1 MKNLRTLF
9 GGYEEYMGVGVVLI
23 LITVGFAIV
32 APSFGT
38 FSNLMTMLHDM
49 GPMTLAACAVGLV
62 ILAGKIDISVGSMVF
77 LSASTGALIM
87 ESTGLHPILGFAI
100 ILITATALG
109 AFNGFLV
116 AVLRID
122 ALISTLGTM
131 IAFRGLGL
139 VFTEAR
145 VVGLP
150 EAARS
155 WGNTKIGPVFVDVII
170 IAVVILA
177 VHYVYRRTVFGRH
190 INAVGDNEANAKQLG
205 IPTRKT
211 VFRVFVMSGFLSG
224 LAATAS
230 FNQVGSVSGFL
241 GRGLEFDAIAAAVV
255 GGISLSGGRGTI
267 FPGIV
272 LGALAFQV
280 IFNGLNQIG
289 ANPYVYQVVTGVLIF
304 AAMYVDAL
312 KRGNASWFS
321 RLIRSEKSSAAKIEA
336 RE

>member
-1 MKNLRTLF
+1 MKTSGKPSWFAGADDYIGIVAVL
-9 GGYEEYMGVGVVLI
+9 VLI
-23 LITVGFAIV
+23 AIGFAV
-32 APSFGT
+32 AAPSFGT

-49 GPMTLAACAVGLV
+49 GPMTLAACAVGV
-62 ILAGKIDISVGSMVF
+62 TILAGKIDISIGSMVF

-87 ESTGLHPILGFAI
+87 ESTGLHPVFGFAI
-100 ILITATALG
+100 ILVTATALG
-109 AFNGFLV
+109 AFNGFLI

-122 ALISTLGTM
+122 ALIATLGTM
-131 IAFRGLGL
+131 IAYRGLGL
-139 VFTEAR
+139 VYTEAR

-150 EAARS
+150 EVARS
-155 WGNTKIGPVFVDVII
+155 WGNTRIGPVFVDVLI
-170 IAVVILA
+170 IALVILV
-177 VHYVYRRTVFGRH
+177 VHYAYRRTVLGRH
-190 INAVGDNEANAKQLG
+190 INAVGDNEANATQLG
-205 IPTRKT
+205 IPTGKT
-211 VFRVFVMSGFLSG
+211 IFLVFTLSGFLSG

-272 LGALAFQV
+272 LGALAFQM

-289 ANPYVYQVVTGVLIF
+289 ADPYIYQVVTGALIF

-312 KRGNASWFS
+312 KRGNASWLS
-321 RLIRSEKSSAAKIEA
+321 RLTRGFRPSSAK
-336 RE
+336 